1 MSVFRRAESRS
12 WTPEPAVPPFPG
24 TTVGG
29 TAQASMETTL
39 RSAAAWACVQLIAD
53 TISMM
58 PLHVCTRDQV
68 GIYEPLRAGD
78 PTWLASPDGVNTLP
92 DWVYMM
98 VVALLLRGNSPGEI
112 VGRDGLM
119 RANNIVWHNP
129 DQVQFVPDPKTGR
142 VGFKERGG
150 REIKPQNAFVPM
162 GYRFPGAPIGLSAIR
177 FQAMGIST
185 DAAVTRFALGYFEEA
200 LAPSAVLTS
209 DQAIGQ
215 DDARTIKE
223 RIREHTGSREP
234 LVLGGGLK
242 LTPIAISPN
251 ESQFLETQKWS
262 TATIARIFRVPPE
275 MIGAEAGNSMTYSNV
290 EQRAIDFLTYTIQPW
305 LTRIES
311 AMSALLPRGQFF
323 RFDTSVLLRS
333 DLETTLRATAIG
345 IASKQMTPDE
355 ARAMR
360 DQAPLSEAQKTL
372 LDLIPLTVAPTGRPS
387 ALSPGKPGVVTFNK
401 PTDEGG
407 DDGPTD

>member
-1 MSVFRRAESRS
+1 MSVFRRPEARS
-12 WTPEPAVPPFPG
+12 WTPEPPVPPFPG

-29 TAQASMETTL
+29 GLAPNMENSM
-39 RSAAAWACVQLIAD
+39 RSAAVWACVQLIAD

-58 PLHVCTRDQV
+58 PLHVCTRDRS
-68 GIYEPLRAGD
+68 GIYSPLAAGD
-78 PTWLASPDGVNTLP
+78 PTWLSCPDGVSTLT
-92 DWVYMM
+92 DWIYMM
-98 VVALLLRGNSPGEI
+98 VVAVLLRGNAPGEI
-112 VGRDGLM
+112 VGRDGLQ
-119 RANNIVWHNP
+119 RASNIVWHHP
-129 DQVQFVPDPKTGR
+129 DLVQYVPDDTGR
-142 VGFKERGG
+142 VGLKVRGG
-150 REIKPQNAFVPM
+150 REIPARDAFIPM
-162 GYRFPGAPIGLSAIR
+162 GYRFPGAPIGLSVIR
-177 FQAMGIST
+177 SQALGIST

-223 RIREHTGSREP
+223 RIREHVGSREP

-242 LTPIAISPN
+242 MTPIAISPN

-311 AMSALLPRGQFF
+311 AMSNLLPRGQFF
-323 RFDTSVLLRS
+323 RFDTSVLLRT
-333 DLETTLRATAIG
+333 DIETTLRATAIG
-345 IASKQMTPDE
+345 IASRQMTPDE
-355 ARAMR
+355 ARALR
-360 DQAPLSEAQKTL
+360 DVQPLTDAQKKL
-372 LDLIPLTVAPTGRPS
+372 LDLVPLTVAPTGRPS
-387 ALSPGKPGVVTFNK
+387 ALAPGKPGPVQFFDQ

-407 DDGPTD
+407 DDGTTD